1 MKPLTRKRL
10 SCWLIFYALS
20 LTAILAAAGL
30 LALLAIFDWRL
41 GLLSLAPV
49 ALGFAVMSKMTGK
62 AVWLM
67 LCYASLCFP
76 DNIWDRWMPPESP

>member
-20 LTAILAAAGL
+20 LAAILAAAGL
-30 LALLAIFDWRL
+30 LALLAGVSHWVTI
-41 GLLSLAPV
+41 GL
-49 ALGFAVMSKMTGK
+49 

>member
-20 LTAILAAAGL
+20 LAAILAAAGL
-30 LALLAIFDWRL
+30 LALLAGVSNWVTI
-41 GLLSLAPV
+41 GL
-49 ALGFAVMSKMTGK
+49 

-67 LCYASLCFP
+67 LCLPACASRITSGTVGCRRRARKKLPSVKTEGSF
-76 DNIWDRWMPPESP
+76 SA

>member
-1 MKPLTRKRL
+1 M
-10 SCWLIFYALS
+10 S
-20 LTAILAAAGL
+20 LAAILAAAGL
-30 LALLAIFDWRL
+30 LALLAGVSNWVTI
-41 GLLSLAPV
+41 GL
-49 ALGFAVMSKMTGK
+49 